1 MCVTTI
7 FGVVSQRFM
16 FSFSCGETKEINFSA
31 VELQV
36 KTIQQDSGS
45 EKCFTFQSEATPYLF
60 IIHIKKN

>member
-1 MCVTTI
+1 MFFCVFFQQLI
-7 FGVVSQRFM
+7 